1 MDSGTSRTIAPAAQ
15 LDDAVTDRTGERR
28 GRRRPADDE
37 LHAWRSFLRAHAT
50 VVRRLEADLVATHG
64 LQLAVYD
71 VLVQLVEAP
80 ERRLRMTELAGRV
93 LLSRSGLTRLVDRMV
108 RDGHVQREQDPQDA
122 RGVLAV
128 LTDPGFEALKAAS
141 PTHLDG
147 ITRYVVD
154 RLSTDELAAWGAA
167 SARLADSPAEGSGEG
182 SAAGSPEGSAE
193 EPAPA

>member
-1 MDSGTSRTIAPAAQ
+1 MDSGTSRTPSGANGAEG
-15 LDDAVTDRTGERR
+15 AVIDRVIDRADT
-28 GRRRPADDE
+28 RRRPAADE
-37 LHAWRSFLRAHAT
+37 LYAWRSFLGAHAT
-50 VVRRLEADLVATHG
+50 VVRRLEADLMAAHG
-64 LQLAVYD
+64 LPLAVYD

-108 RDGHVQREQDPQDA
+108 RDGHVRREADPLDA

-128 LTDPGFEALKAAS
+128 LTDAGFEQLKAAS

-154 RLSTDELAAWGAA
+154 RLPSDALTAWGAA
-167 SARLADSPAEGSGEG
+167 SARLADSQPALSD
-182 SAAGSPEGSAE
+182 
-193 EPAPA
+193 

>member
-1 MDSGTSRTIAPAAQ
+1 VAVVNSGTSLTTQDGAV
-15 LDDAVTDRTGERR
+15 LDRVDGA
-28 GRRRPADDE
+28 RRRPAADE

-50 VVRRLEADLVATHG
+50 VVRRLEADLVAAHG
-64 LQLAVYD
+64 LPLAVYD

-80 ERRLRMTELAGRV
+80 GHRLRMTELAGRV

-108 RDGHVQREQDPQDA
+108 RDGCVRREPDPQDA

-128 LTDPGFEALKAAS
+128 LTDAGFERLKEAS

-154 RLSTDELAAWGAA
+154 RLSAEQLSAWGSA
-167 SARLADSPAEGSGEG
+167 SECLAEPASEGGAEPASD
-182 SAAGSPEGSAE
+182 AGPALPSQPEGAV
-193 EPAPA
+193 AGA

>member
-1 MDSGTSRTIAPAAQ
+1 MDSGTSHARPEG
-15 LDDAVTDRTGERR
+15 AVIDRTDDQQR
-28 GRRRPADDE
+28 RRRPAADE

-50 VVRRLEADLVATHG
+50 VVRRLESDLIAAHG
-64 LQLAVYD
+64 LPLAVYD

-108 RDGHVQREQDPQDA
+108 RDGLLRREQDPLDA

-128 LTDPGFEALKAAS
+128 LTDTGFERLKAAS

-147 ITRYVVD
+147 VTRYVVD
-154 RLSTDELAAWGAA
+154 RLSTDELTAWGAA
-167 SARLADSPAEGSGEG
+167 SARLADSQ
-182 SAAGSPEGSAE
+182 GSPDD
-193 EPAPA
+193 